1 MITGKLDN
9 GFEFEIPE
17 EARDDWEIVEAIEDY
32 ENGNPERIV
41 TVARRLLGHESYLKL
56 KEACRV
62 NGRISFADMS
72 DKIFEILNVCGETK
86 N

>member
-1 MITGKLDN
+1 MITGKLEN

-41 TVARRLLGHESYLKL
+41 TVARKLLGVESYLKL

-62 NGRISFADMS
+62 NGRISFSDMS
-72 DKIFEILNVCGETK
+72 EKIFEILTICGETK